1 MKNKYLLLFLFISI
15 SSSYAEK
22 PLNIV
27 LILADDLGWS
37 NLGCYGSNFIETPN
51 IDKLAA
57 EGIRFTDAYSAS
69 TVCSPTRA
77 SIMTG
82 QNPARIGM
90 YNILRPHRRPWAK
103 LRPPPL
109 VENLP
114 LDIVTL
120 AEHLEKHAGY
130 VSAAIG
136 KWHLGYDK
144 NHQPKSQGFS
154 ATHEDPFSLSSTY
167 TYTNDLLKFKKNNTG
182 KQVGKFTAQA
192 IRFIEK
198 HKDQPFFLYLAHS
211 AVHYPAQ
218 ARKDLIDK
226 YQLKYDRLKPKMAPE
241 YAAMTEAL
249 DESVGWITRALE
261 ELGLEENTVVIF
273 FSDNGA
279 ILRTF
284 ISKEMAANNEP
295 FRGQKG
301 ALYEGGIRVPL
312 IIKWPKVVAPGSV
325 CQQPVISNDFFPT
338 ILQIAKIDKKPD
350 QALDGK
356 SIVPLLKDE
365 GPFQR
370 NELYW
375 HFPAYQLLTPSYAI
389 REGDFKLI
397 EFFEDGE
404 LELYNLI
411 NDPGEKE
418 NLAETMPEKVE
429 TLRKKWRSWQQAL
442 NAGLP
447 RANPDYD
454 INKSHLWGERGYGKL

>member
-167 TYTNDLLKFKKNNTG
+167 TYTNDLLKFKKT
-182 KQVGKFTAQA
+182 
-192 IRFIEK
+192 I
-198 HKDQPFFLYLAHS
+198 
-211 AVHYPAQ
+211 
-218 ARKDLIDK
+218 
-226 YQLKYDRLKPKMAPE
+226 
-241 YAAMTEAL
+241 
-249 DESVGWITRALE
+249 
-261 ELGLEENTVVIF
+261 
-273 FSDNGA
+273 
-279 ILRTF
+279 
-284 ISKEMAANNEP
+284 
-295 FRGQKG
+295 
-301 ALYEGGIRVPL
+301 
-312 IIKWPKVVAPGSV
+312 
-325 CQQPVISNDFFPT
+325 PVN
-338 ILQIAKIDKKPD
+338 
-350 QALDGK
+350 
-356 SIVPLLKDE
+356 
-365 GPFQR
+365 R
-370 NELYW
+370 
-375 HFPAYQLLTPSYAI
+375 
-389 REGDFKLI
+389 
-397 EFFEDGE
+397 
-404 LELYNLI
+404 
-411 NDPGEKE
+411 
-418 NLAETMPEKVE
+418 
-429 TLRKKWRSWQQAL
+429 
-442 NAGLP
+442 
-447 RANPDYD
+447 
-454 INKSHLWGERGYGKL
+454 